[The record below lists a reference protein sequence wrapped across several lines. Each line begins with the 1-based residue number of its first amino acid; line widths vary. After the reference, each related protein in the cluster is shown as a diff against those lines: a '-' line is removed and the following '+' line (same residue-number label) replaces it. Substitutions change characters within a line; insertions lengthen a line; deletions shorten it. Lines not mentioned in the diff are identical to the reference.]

1 MVNTGAYRPRCFSV
15 ANSLCN
21 AHATMPGVF
30 LLRNHA
36 WSRELL
42 RHWWGS
48 DDTPHVGDTLW
59 EQAALQAMFAR
70 ARRVRHA
77 TQGTCQQ
84 ELHDILEQ
92 DDGVCVCVCCVVF
105 RWLMPLESAACRGAQ
120 GNRYVGPP
128 VTHAHRTAGMDQPV
142 PARAGHGHAVRCLT
156 MHAVCQPIPLS
167 PSNVRSL
174 NASTPAHAV
183 ANSGSLL
190 ASLSG
195 CAFTLGE
202 ERCAELL
209 EETYVKT
216 ESLVWLGTDDDML
229 DEQLGL

>member
-1 MVNTGAYRPRCFSV
+1 MQLKAVEAHLDTAEWVVWTDCDSLFTNFSRGFESVIPDDPNIHLIVSEDALMVNTGAYRPRCFPV

-92 DDGVCVCVCCVVF
+92 DDGVCVCVCAVSCVDG
-105 RWLMPLESAACRGAQ
+105 SCRSNRLLAEALKATDTLDLLSHTLIVPQ
-120 GNRYVGPP
+120 GWINPYPRELAMAMRYV
-128 VTHAHRTAGMDQPV
+128 A
-142 PARAGHGHAVRCLT
+142 
-156 MHAVCQPIPLS
+156 
-167 PSNVRSL
+167 
-174 NASTPAHAV
+174 
-183 ANSGSLL
+183 
-190 ASLSG
+190 
-195 CAFTLGE
+195 
-202 ERCAELL
+202 
-209 EETYVKT
+209 
-216 ESLVWLGTDDDML
+216 
-229 DEQLGL
+229 